1 MNEFVRMELMRR
13 GYSYRYH
20 GTGYIEKAA
29 NAVIHAWGGHRP
41 MLTKEVYPTIAK
53 ACNTSDMAVEK
64 AIRDA
69 VRRVEPGRKPGA
81 VIFEIAAVGK
91 AYAD

>member
-1 MNEFVRMELMRR
+1 MNQFVRMELIKR
-13 GYSYRYH
+13 GYSFRYH

-29 NAVIHAWGGHRP
+29 NVVIDGWGGPRP

-53 ACNTSDMAVEK
+53 ACGTTDIAVEK
-64 AIRDA
+64 AVRDA
-69 VRRVEPGRKPGA
+69 VRRTEPGRKAGA